1 MRHNAGM
8 FLAEPQPTPADLRMS
23 LAGIPVRVSVW
34 FWVAAGLLGWG
45 ICQAFAG
52 GDQRALLRYLVMWI
66 AAAFVSILIH
76 EMGHALVY
84 RFFGQ
89 ATQVVLYHFGGLT
102 VPTVWG
108 RRGARL
114 PQQQFFVSAAG
125 PFAQFFFAA
134 VLVALL
140 KMAGYGVPF
149 PIPSIGSR
157 LGLFDG
163 DRIESPFLFAL
174 VYFLLQVNIFWP
186 LLNLMPVPPLDG
198 GQMVR
203 EGLLTIGVR
212 DGAHVANVIGM
223 GVGGVIAWW
232 AYSRGEPYL
241 GIMFAMLA
249 VSCYQNVSGA
259 GRWP

>member
-1 MRHNAGM
+1 ML
-8 FLAEPQPTPADLRMS
+8 LAEPQPTPADLRFS

-34 FWVAAGLLGWG
+34 FWLAAGLLGWG
-45 ICQAFAG
+45 ISQAFAA
-52 GDQRALLRYLVMWI
+52 GDQRALLRYLVLWI
-66 AAAFVSILIH
+66 GSAFISILIH
-76 EMGHALVY
+76 EMGHAIVY

-102 VPTVWG
+102 VPTLWG

-114 PQQQFFVSAAG
+114 PQQQFLVSAAG
-125 PFAQFFFAA
+125 PFAQLMF
-134 VLVALL
+134 VALLIAVL
-140 KMAGYGVPF
+140 KMAGYAVPF
-149 PIPSIGSR
+149 PIQSIGLP
-157 LGLFDG
+157 LGLYDG
-163 DRIESPFLFAL
+163 NRIESPLLFAL

-203 EGLLTIGVR
+203 EGLLTIGVPDAAR
-212 DGAHVANVIGM
+212 IANILGT
-223 GVGGVIAWW
+223 GVGGVLAWL
-232 AYSRGEPYL
+232 AYTGGEPYL

-249 VSCYQNVSGA
+249 VSCYQTLSGG